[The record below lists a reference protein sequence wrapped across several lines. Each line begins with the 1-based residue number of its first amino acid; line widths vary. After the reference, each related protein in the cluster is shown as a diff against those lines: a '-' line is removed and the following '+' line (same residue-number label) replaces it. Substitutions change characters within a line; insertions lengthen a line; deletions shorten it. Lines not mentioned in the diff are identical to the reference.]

1 MKKVIFLDRDGTINI
16 EKDYLHKIEDFEFEV
31 GSLEALK
38 IFKELKYDVIVV
50 TNQSGIARGY
60 YSEEQLIKLNEFMVE
75 KIKEAGGDILECF
88 FCPHHPE
95 KGIGEYKKE
104 CNCRKPNPGMLNKAI
119 EKHHITKENS
129 YMVGDK
135 ISDIK
140 AGENIGI
147 KPVLVKTG
155 YGKKT
160 LEKNIINAPV
170 FENLFEFAKYLL
182 ISEKNKE
189 NS

>member
-16 EKDYLHKIEDFEFEV
+16 EKDYLHKVEDFEFEQ

-38 IFKELKYDVIVV
+38 IFNQLGYDVIVV

-60 YSEEQLIKLNEFMVE
+60 YSEEDLIKLNEFMIERV
-75 KIKEAGGDILECF
+75 KEAGGDILECY

-95 KGIGEYKKE
+95 KGIEGYRKD
-104 CNCRKPNPGMLNKAI
+104 CQCRKPNPGMLNEAMKKYDI
-119 EKHHITKENS
+119 SKKES

-135 ISDIK
+135 ISDIE
-140 AGENIGI
+140 AGERAGV
-147 KPVLVKTG
+147 KSVLVKTG
-155 YGKKT
+155 YGMKT
-160 LEKNIINAPV
+160 LEKNSIDAPV

-182 ISEKNKE
+182 ISGK
-189 NS
+189 